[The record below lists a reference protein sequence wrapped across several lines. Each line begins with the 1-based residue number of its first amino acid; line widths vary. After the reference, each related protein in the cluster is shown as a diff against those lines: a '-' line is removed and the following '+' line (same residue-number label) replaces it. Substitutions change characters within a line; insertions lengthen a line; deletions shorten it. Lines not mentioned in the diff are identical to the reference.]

1 MLFTFYKKTC
11 NIWPIEIPV
20 IYMFYINNGNYA
32 LKILKYYNLLIKQN
46 NTVMDEIKYITE
58 EKRKALEEELNYLKT
73 TKRKEILEALEA
85 ARALGDLS
93 ENAEYHQSRE
103 DQGKMED
110 RINQID
116 HMLKSAV
123 VVKKHKSDK
132 VEIGTTVIVK
142 KENLKETITYY
153 IVGAEEAD
161 MVKNKISNKSPLG
174 GALFGKKKG
183 DVVSISTPKGLVK
196 YTLVDIQ

>member
-1 MLFTFYKKTC
+1 MLFRS
-11 NIWPIEIPV
+11 
-20 IYMFYINNGNYA
+20 
-32 LKILKYYNLLIKQN
+32 
-46 NTVMDEIKYITE
+46 YITE
-58 EKRKALEEELNYLKT
+58 EKKKALGEELDYLKI
-73 TKRKEILEALEA
+73 TKRKEILEALET

-93 ENAEYHQSRE
+93 ENAEYHQARE

-110 RINQID
+110 RINQIE

-123 VVKKHKSDK
+123 VVAKKKQCDK
-132 VEIGTTVIVK
+132 VEIGTTVVVK

-161 MVKNKISNKSPLG
+161 MVNNKISNKSPIG
-174 GALFGKKKG
+174 EALCGKKKG
-183 DVVSISTPKGLVK
+183 DVVSIKTPKGLVK

>member
-1 MLFTFYKKTC
+1 
-11 NIWPIEIPV
+11 
-20 IYMFYINNGNYA
+20 
-32 LKILKYYNLLIKQN
+32 
-46 NTVMDEIKYITE
+46 MDEIKYITE
-58 EKRKALEEELNYLKT
+58 EKKKALGEELDYLKI
-73 TKRKEILEALEA
+73 TKRKEILEALET

-93 ENAEYHQSRE
+93 ENAEYHQARE

-110 RINQID
+110 RINQIE

-123 VVKKHKSDK
+123 VVAKKKQCDK
-132 VEIGTTVIVK
+132 VEIGTTVVVK

-161 MVKNKISNKSPLG
+161 MVNNKISNKSPIG
-174 GALFGKKKG
+174 EALCGKKKG
-183 DVVSISTPKGLVK
+183 DVVSIKTPKGLVK